1 MIFFSQNSSIKERL
15 YLLKAQLVHSDWIQQ
30 YREVMSHETW
40 SQEQVH
46 EFNFTRRLKL
56 LEFAYV
62 HVPYY
67 RKMYHDAGLEP
78 GDIKNEDDWAKIPIL
93 TREALRFNYE
103 VLKADNLIPGTYQMF
118 TTGGSSG
125 EPSKILKDQRF
136 ATKALKWRGLKW
148 ADLRLGQDLATIM
161 RTHPASLWRH
171 LGLWAAWFPSKNIIL
186 DAGEMSSENIERF
199 IQEWKRI
206 RPASINSYVGGIHQL
221 ALYCQEHSIDLPSP
235 IAIFTTAAPLGNVT
249 RKEISNAFHAPVYDS
264 YVATE
269 AHPMADQC
277 SYQVNA
283 GSRFLHIHDDYFYLE
298 FVDGNGTPKP
308 TGEEG
313 DILVTDTG
321 NYAMP
326 MIRYRLGDRGRAI
339 EGKCPCGRPYK
350 LMDAVKGRSFD
361 FIYLQ
366 KGRIMGECW
375 ATAFD
380 DCLMAIHN
388 FQIHQ
393 HHDKSV
399 TLSVVLNNDY
409 PDAENC
415 VKRVAADLQRQ
426 LGDLPLNLEYKN
438 FIPHVRGKIKYIISD
453 IKEQEDEA

>member
-1 MIFFSQNSSIKERL
+1 MRIFSQNSAVKETIN
-15 YLLKAQLVHSDWIQQ
+15 LLKAQLTNPNWVRQ
-30 YREVMSHETW
+30 YREAMSHETW
-40 SQEQVH
+40 SVEQIQD
-46 EFNFTRRLKL
+46 FNFKRRMKL
-56 LEFAYV
+56 LAFAYE

-67 RKMYHDAGLEP
+67 RNLYKGVGLEP
-78 GDIKNEDDWAKIPIL
+78 GDVKSESDWTRIPML
-93 TREALRFNYE
+93 TREALRFQYDS
-103 VLKADNLIPGTYQMF
+103 LKADNLVPGTYQMF

-136 ATKALKWRGLKW
+136 ATKALKWRGVKW
-148 ADLRLGQDLATIM
+148 AGLRLGQDLATIM
-161 RTHPASLWRH
+161 RTHPGGWKARLRQ
-171 LGLWAAWFPSKNIIL
+171 WAAWFPSKNIIL
-186 DAGEMSSENIERF
+186 DAGEMSEENIRRF
-199 IQEWKRI
+199 IREWQKVK
-206 RPASINSYVGGIHQL
+206 PAAANSYVGGIHQL
-221 ALYCQEHSIDLPSP
+221 ALYCQERGIELPPP

-277 SYQVNA
+277 SCQVKA
-283 GSRFLHIHDDYFYLE
+283 GGRALHIHDDYFHLE
-298 FVDGNGTPKP
+298 FVDDNGTPKP
-308 TGEEG
+308 IGEEG

-321 NYAMP
+321 NFAMP

-339 EGKCPCGRPYK
+339 EGKCPCGRTYR

-361 FIYLQ
+361 FIYL
-366 KGRIMGECW
+366 KTGRIMGECW

-393 HHDKSV
+393 YPDRSV
-399 TLSVVLNNDY
+399 TLSVVINREY
-409 PDAENC
+409 PDAEKC
-415 VKRVAADLQRQ
+415 VRKVADDLQRQ
-426 LGDLPLNLEYKN
+426 LGDLPLKLEYKD

-453 IKEQEDEA
+453 IKEQEDES